1 MATGSGSGP
10 DHLSLFAKL
19 VKTPETHHV
28 FQALRIIEATY
39 SKAPRLGEARRPH
52 EDPVRLGQ
60 DPELAFPPSTVASF
74 MPGHGGVPGKF
85 RNRFFGFFGPHG
97 PLPLHLTT
105 YARDR
110 QRNHRDGTFVGF
122 ADMLTHRF
130 MSLLYRGWA
139 KSRPA
144 PSFDRGDDPFDQK
157 IAALAGH
164 YGPAMRDRDAMPD
177 LARRHFAGHLSMG
190 PKNAEGLIA
199 IVSSFF
205 EVPVRIQQFVGT
217 WLELE
222 PDDTWQLG
230 GPARLGQNTSIGTR
244 VWSRAC
250 KFRLIIGPLPMAD
263 YERLLPGGEGLER
276 LTALVRNYM
285 GDALE
290 WDVNLILAG
299 DDVPRARLGG
309 QTRLGHTSWVKTRD
323 DGDGPRPD
331 AADLYVYPHI

>member
-60 DPELAFPPSTVASF
+60 DPELAFPPSTVAGF

-144 PSFDRGDDPFDQK
+144 PSFDRDDDPFDQK

-205 EVPVRIQQFVGT
+205 EVPVHIQQFVGT

-250 KFRLIIGPLPMAD
+250 KFRLIIGPLRMAD